1 MYMNPL
7 LKGINPLM
15 KNIGQ
20 IKQMW
25 QMLNGNPQAISRMM
39 QNNPNVQSVKKLI
52 EENGGDAEKAFRS
65 KANEMGI
72 DADEFINALK

>member
-1 MYMNPL
+1 
-7 LKGINPLM
+7 
-15 KNIGQ
+15 
-20 IKQMW
+20 MW

-72 DADEFINALK
+72 DADEFINALKQITSAHSDLYTGYPTRG

>member
-15 KNIGQ
+15 KNINQ

-39 QNNPNVQSVKKLI
+39 ENNPNIQKVKEWI
-52 EENGGDAEKAFRS
+52 GDSGGDAEKAFRQ
-65 KANEMGI
+65 KAKEMGI